1 MLRKYDVKIKGSCF
15 DTMLAHYLINPDMRH
30 NMDVLAETY
39 LNYTPVSIT
48 ELIGKKGKNQRSM
61 RDVPLEQITEY
72 AVEDADI
79 TFQLAKH
86 FTPELKSANTDTLFK
101 DIELP
106 LLRVLAHMELEGI
119 NQVSRPIN
127 ALLPNESINGNF
139 TYGREIKKIQASVS
153 ASLGWSENNN
163 IINDRTLVSTNITQT
178 YGFTVRSN
186 FQKGLNFDV
195 NYSYSLNNSDNGAFE
210 NDATTNNYGAG
221 IDWQLGKSWL
231 LRADYDLLDFSNNL
245 GAENSWDLLEASIRY
260 QKPDSRWQYSL
271 VATNLLNAEAN
282 VRNTF
287 GQITTSTSTTFIL
300 PRYVYF
306 RMRFDI

>member
-1 MLRKYDVKIKGSCF
+1 MF
-15 DTMLAHYLINPDMRH
+15 
-30 NMDVLAETY
+30 
-39 LNYTPVSIT
+39 NYTTIFGGIT
-48 ELIGKKGKNQRSM
+48 YSKR
-61 RDVPLEQITEY
+61 T
-72 AVEDADI
+72 DAI
-79 TFQLAKH
+79 Q
-86 FTPELKSANTDTLFK
+86 SQ
-101 DIELP
+101 
-106 LLRVLAHMELEGI
+106 VELEGI